1 MGKYVELEK
10 DISETDKYGRL
21 LRYVWFEG
29 KMINEELIR
38 QGYAQVL
45 TIPPDVKYA
54 DRFTKAEIYAKEN
67 NLGLWKNK

>member
-1 MGKYVELEK
+1 LGKYVKLEK

-38 QGYAQVL
+38 QGYV
-45 TIPPDVKYA
+45 
-54 DRFTKAEIYAKEN
+54 
-67 NLGLWKNK
+67 